1 MNTYISVLKFQKP
14 ESIIRNINDLPRQA
28 HDYLAGL
35 LLQYTLQHNNYR
47 YIRTRRHPARL

>member
-47 YIRTRRHPARL
+47 HIRTRRRLARP